1 MLKLR
6 PFVIAAFAAGA
17 SLFGA
22 AAHAGT
28 HWSVGINLPLPLPV
42 PGLVVSNGGY
52 YADAPAP
59 VYYAPV
65 PAPRYVAP
73 EPYYEAPRVY
83 APPRVVYAPAP
94 EVVYRGG
101 YRDGYGGWYGDR
113 DARWERHR
121 EFERAR
127 WEHERREQRGDD
139 RDGHRWHRD

>member
-1 MLKLR
+1 MKLR
-6 PFVIAAFAAGA
+6 SLAFAAIAAGA
-17 SLFGA
+17 TLFGA
-22 AAHAGT
+22 TAYAGT
-28 HWSVGINLPLPLPV
+28 HWSVGINLPLPLPL

-52 YADAPAP
+52 YAESPAP

-73 EPYYEAPRVY
+73 DPYYAAPRVI
-83 APPRVVYAPAP
+83 YAPAP
-94 EVVYRGG
+94 EVVYRGT
-101 YRDGYGGWYGDR
+101 YGGWYGDR

-139 RDGHRWHRD
+139 RDAHRWHRD